1 MTEQQERLL
10 ATSGALAVALMLE
23 LPNKVK
29 RLERELVALLPPPTP
44 EELDAM
50 RETIRDEEP
59 DHA

>member
-1 MTEQQERLL
+1 MSEPREELL
-10 ATSGALAVALMLE
+10 CVAGALAVALMLE